1 MGRDGWHMVYEGGT
15 LVHARSMPA
24 DFDVVVETTVV
35 GGAGLS
41 KSRIARQ
48 VRQDVWR
55 ALAGLRGFKPIV
67 TVAEDD
73 GDLIVR
79 AGGHV
84 DGPFPKAHAEMVIH
98 GILHDP
104 MRRLRWVNY
113 ARRSE

>member
-1 MGRDGWHMVYEGGT
+1 MAYEGGT

-24 DFDVVVETTVV
+24 EFNVVVETTLV
-35 GGAGLS
+35 GGSGLS

-67 TVAEDD
+67 TVAED
-73 GDLIVR
+73 GADLVVQ

-84 DGPFPKAHAEMVIH
+84 DGPFPKVRAEMVIRD
-98 GILHDP
+98 ILHDP